1 VRSCCTCSA
10 VLLSYVVCPLQLTIT
25 WSTIHEPAL
34 YRAVAVEVRDLICRF
49 LATFGAPLRR
59 YYLRNIRAFSELE
72 MYAWYCAIGYRN
84 FLLINRS
91 IDRSIYLSIYLSVTE
106 CNAVLS
112 SILATKNF
120 FDPETTAFGGLKH
133 LVSVFKMSR
142 VLSLGSVKAI
152 QKEID
157 MVCIYVFMHPVA
169 TV

>member
-1 VRSCCTCSA
+1 MSSVRCSWQSHDPQSTNQHCTALSPSANYVRPSGFLCCVPDGLKITVDWGSWSD
-10 VLLSYVVCPLQLTIT
+10 LS
-25 WSTIHEPAL
+25 
-34 YRAVAVEVRDLICRF
+34 F
-49 LATFGAPLRR
+49 LATFDALLRR

-84 FLLINRS
+84 FLSINRS
-91 IDRSIYLSIYLSVTE
+91 IDRSIYLSIAVTE

-112 SILATKNF
+112 SILATGNF

-142 VLSLGSVKAI
+142 VLSSGSVKAI

-157 MVCIYVFMHPVA
+157 MVCI
-169 TV
+169 